1 MDPAVPRVVLD
12 RARLAPHTEVE
23 LGRDETRYLRAVLR
37 LAEGDAVLVLDGAG
51 HVFEASV
58 GGAGL
63 RIGAAGDAARAA
75 LAETAPCRVEILQ
88 ALPKGD
94 RFADVVRQATELGVW
109 RLVPTFTA
117 RTVRRPGAAGAGA
130 AARTGSGG
138 TGGAGGG
145 RGSDGGGGGGS
156 AGAGG
161 GGAKT
166 ERWRRIAREAARQ
179 SRRLWVPEV
188 DRPRPVAEAFAEARG
203 ALKILL
209 HEGERTRR
217 LRDLVASPP
226 PDRSVTIAVGPEGG
240 FSAGEVAAAEAH
252 GFAPATLGPRVLRT
266 ETVALA
272 ACAVLQH
279 LWGDLG

>member
-23 LGRDETRYLRAVLR
+23 LARDETRYLRAVLR
-37 LAEGDAVLVLDGAG
+37 LADGDAVLVLDGAG

-63 RIGAAGDAARAA
+63 RIGAAGDAERAA

-109 RLVPTFTA
+109 RLVPTYTA
-117 RTVRRPGAAGAGA
+117 RTVRRPG
-130 AARTGSGG
+130 GG
-138 TGGAGGG
+138 TKA
-145 RGSDGGGGGGS
+145 
-156 AGAGG
+156 
-161 GGAKT
+161 

-188 DRPRPVAEAFAEARG
+188 DAPRPVEEAFAAARG

-217 LRDLVASPP
+217 LRDLVAAPP
-226 PDRSVTIAVGPEGG
+226 ADRSVSIAVGPEGG